1 MAIALPSRTSGH
13 LARDLH
19 ERRAKRQ
26 TMQALSRRGMV
37 EYSNMASKRVAFIL
51 ALVVAIVR
59 GDPPAGYII
68 DVLPNCG
75 ADAVADGYVEVVT
88 DLNANAKAVCA
99 GGTVHKFSAVDK
111 VKFRLDVSY
120 PGRGSSP
127 CVFEKRK
134 GVDVYVITVTVA
146 YGQKGGMVQKKSEQ
160 YTVTCTFSAAGG
172 VASVKHTIHDGLTAP
187 LEVQH
192 NTGSES
198 KSTVTLNVVDVLGN
212 DLTGSDL
219 HLVKTVQLKAVSK
232 GEQGEKGVKPVS
244 CDAIG
249 VNTKKR
255 YPVLRAGCGDGIIF
269 KRNQGFTTTGLT
281 SVSPYFPAFNVAS
294 DPVVSFQCNFTFCDA
309 VCDGSTCKN
318 DKNRR
323 SAEVDNS
330 HSSLLHTIHTG
341 DFLFR
346 VSRTRR
352 SADQHKQGKTLLR
365 RSRLPA
371 KYNKHFTL

>member
-1 MAIALPSRTSGH
+1 
-13 LARDLH
+13 
-19 ERRAKRQ
+19 
-26 TMQALSRRGMV
+26 
-37 EYSNMASKRVAFIL
+37 MASIRAAFIL
-51 ALVVAIVR
+51 ALAIVR

-68 DVLPNCG
+68 DVLPSCG
-75 ADAVADGYVEVVT
+75 PDAVADGYVEVVT
-88 DLNANAKAVCA
+88 DLNAKARAVCA

-111 VKFRLDVSY
+111 VKLRLDVSY
-120 PGRGSSP
+120 PGGGSSP

-134 GVDVYVITVTVA
+134 DVDVYVITVTVA
-146 YGQKGGMVQKKSEQ
+146 YGQKGGLVQKKSEQ
-160 YTVTCTFSAAGG
+160 YTVACTFSAAGG

-198 KSTVTLNVVDVLGN
+198 KSTVTLNIVDVLGN

-269 KRNQGFTTTGLT
+269 KKDQGFTTTGLT
-281 SVSPYFPAFNVAS
+281 SVSPYFPTFNVAS
-294 DPVVSFQCNFTFCDA
+294 DPVLSFQCNFTFCA
-309 VCDGSTCKN
+309 AACDGSTCHNAK
-318 DKNRR
+318 RR
-323 SAEVDNS
+323 SAEIDNS
-330 HSSLLHTIHTG
+330 GDSSLLHTVHTG
-341 DFLFR
+341 DFLLR
-346 VSRTRR
+346 LSRKRR
-352 SADQHKQGKTLLR
+352 SAAQHNQEKSILR
-365 RSRLPA
+365 RSRLKV